1 MRKIVYSAAVSLD
14 GYVARPDGSVDYLAM
29 TKDAQKLMRDFFAR
43 FDTILMGRKTAKT
56 EGDEEA
62 PQGPWKTYVFSR
74 TRPPGERN
82 GRTWVNESPAAL
94 VQELRKRRGKDIFL
108 MGGGELARS
117 FLQDDLVDELF
128 IGVLPILLGE
138 GIPSFPPTFPQ
149 RDFTLVK
156 TKVFDGNSVALTYER
171 VRTKT
176 KRRVRPT
183 IVR

>member
-1 MRKIVYSAAVSLD
+1 MRKVVSSAAVSLD
-14 GYVARPDGSVDYLAM
+14 GYIARPDGSVDYLVM

-43 FDTILMGRKTAKT
+43 FDTILMGRKTART

-62 PQGPWKTYVFSR
+62 PQGAWKTYVFSR

-94 VQELRKRRGKDIFL
+94 V
-108 MGGGELARS
+108 
-117 FLQDDLVDELF
+117 
-128 IGVLPILLGE
+128 LPILLGE
-138 GIPSFPPTFPQ
+138 GIPLFPPAFPQ

-156 TKVFDGNSVALTYER
+156 TKVFDGSSVALTYER

-176 KRRVRPT
+176 KERVRPT
-183 IVR
+183 TAR